1 MRGLAA
7 PLWRNRCKR
16 ACTSCSTFAPRPV
29 TLHRFACWMGCCL
42 VQGGFQYYLYNHLF
56 VKWCAG
62 MTAVL
67 GHKGSAP
74 IKTFIDQA
82 IQ

>member
-1 MRGLAA
+1 MHPAPSWRLATERSSA
-7 PLWRNRCKR
+7 FFI
-16 ACTSCSTFAPRPV
+16 SCGCVSTYGWTHKIFLL
-29 TLHRFACWMGCCL
+29 TLFP
-42 VQGGFQYYLYNHLF
+42 QGGFQYYLYNHLF
-56 VKWCAG
+56 VRWCAG
-62 MTAVL
+62 MTAAL

>member
-1 MRGLAA
+1 MMCHFIFTSSTTTAGPRRL
-7 PLWRNRCKR
+7 LNSSVLFNHWRVLLR
-16 ACTSCSTFAPRPV
+16 
-29 TLHRFACWMGCCL
+29 L
-42 VQGGFQYYLYNHLF
+42 QGGFQYYLYNHLF

-62 MTAVL
+62 MTAAL

-74 IKTFIDQA
+74 VKTFIDQA

>member
-1 MRGLAA
+1 ML
-7 PLWRNRCKR
+7 L
-16 ACTSCSTFAPRPV
+16 
-29 TLHRFACWMGCCL
+29 
-42 VQGGFQYYLYNHLF
+42 QGGFQYYLYNHLF